1 MCNQDGASLN
11 SEAEEREELS
21 TGSPKCNHLVWES
34 REDRRLQGGSSV
46 GRKDVVKEGLEA

>member
-11 SEAEEREELS
+11 SGAEERDELS

-46 GRKDVVKEGLEA
+46 GRKDVVKEGLEG